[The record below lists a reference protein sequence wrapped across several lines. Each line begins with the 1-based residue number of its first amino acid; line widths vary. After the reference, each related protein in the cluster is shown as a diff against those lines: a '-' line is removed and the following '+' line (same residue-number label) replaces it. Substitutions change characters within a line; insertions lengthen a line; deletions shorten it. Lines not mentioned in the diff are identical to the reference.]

1 MGMGCPTKVKGFTL
15 IELLIVVAII
25 GIIAAI
31 AYPRYQDYAERTRR
45 VDAQGVL
52 MEMAAAMER
61 YYAAN
66 NSYEGAADGGSD
78 TGAPAIFA
86 DEAPLE
92 STPKFYDLTIEAA
105 DATTYTLRATPK
117 GIQAGDGRL
126 ELDSTGV
133 RRWDSDDDGFEAGE
147 NTWDQ

>member
-1 MGMGCPTKVKGFTL
+1 MGYPRKEGGFTL

-25 GIIAAI
+25 GIVAAI
-31 AYPRYQDYAERTRR
+31 AYPSYQEYAERTRR

-61 YYAAN
+61 YYASN

-78 TGAPAIFA
+78 TGPPAIFA

-92 STPKFYDLTIEAA
+92 SNPKYYDLTIEAA
-105 DATTYTLRATPK
+105 DAMTYTLRATPK
-117 GIQAGDGRL
+117 GIQTGDGRL

-133 RRWDSDDDGFEAGE
+133 RRWDSDDDGFEASE
-147 NTWDQ
+147 DTWNQ

>member
-1 MGMGCPTKVKGFTL
+1 MEEQHKESGFTL
-15 IELLIVVAII
+15 IELLIVVAIV

-31 AYPRYQDYAERTRR
+31 AYPSYQEYVERTRR

-52 MEMAAAMER
+52 MEMSAAMER
-61 YYAAN
+61 YYATN
-66 NSYEGAADGGSD
+66 NSYGGAAAAAAD
-78 TGAPAIFA
+78 TGAPAIFP

-92 STPKFYDLTIEAA
+92 SDQKYYDLTIESA
-105 DATTYTLRATPK
+105 DATSYTLRATPK
-117 GIQAGDGRL
+117 GVQAGNGNL

-133 RRWDSDDDGFEAGE
+133 RRWDVNDDGFDSGD